1 MNLMIYSI
9 QIFPCFSLFP
19 SVIPIYLPF
28 SFFSISCSFNQSFEN
43 SPFSAFFPRGPGRSG
58 NCHAAGG
65 RWVGATGGFLVD
77 PVEPCRP
84 LLRTPDHCHWRE
96 LPQYHFCRD
105 KHVFC
110 RDKSMLAMTKLLSRQ
125 NYVGP
130 ATNIILSRQK
140 LLSRQAW
147 QNFCC
152 DKIMF
157 VATNVLSQQKY
168 GCRYKTFVATKM
180 ILVAAPANDRSP
192 PRLNWTIHPMQPCK
206 HCQESRLCFWKNRK
220 EYRV

>member
-19 SVIPIYLPF
+19 SVIPIYLPS

-96 LPQYHFCRD
+96 LPQVSFLSRQT
-105 KHVFC
+105 
-110 RDKSMLAMTKLLSRQ
+110 RLLSRQ
-125 NYVGP
+125 KYACHDKAFVTTKLCWSSVAKLLLRQNYV
-130 ATNIILSRQK
+130 
-140 LLSRQAW
+140 
-147 QNFCC
+147 
-152 DKIMF
+152 
-157 VATNVLSQQKY
+157 
-168 GCRYKTFVATKM
+168 CRYKTFVATKI
-180 ILVAAPANDRSP
+180 ILVAAPSSDRSP

-206 HCQESRLCFWKNRK
+206 HCQESRLCFWENRK

>member
-1 MNLMIYSI
+1 MFQFVPLRDSYIPPFFLFFHQLFI
-9 QIFPCFSLFP
+9 QPIIRKFTLQCFLPQGPWQVWELPCCWWA
-19 SVIPIYLPF
+19 VGGCDEWIP
-28 SFFSISCSFNQSFEN
+28 
-43 SPFSAFFPRGPGRSG
+43 RR
-58 NCHAAGG
+58 
-65 RWVGATGGFLVD
+65 
-77 PVEPCRP
+77 PCGP